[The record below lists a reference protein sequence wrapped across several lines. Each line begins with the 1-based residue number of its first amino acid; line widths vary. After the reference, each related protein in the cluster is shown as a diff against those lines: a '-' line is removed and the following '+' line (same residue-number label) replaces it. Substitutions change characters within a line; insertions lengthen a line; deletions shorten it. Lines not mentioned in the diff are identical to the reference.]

1 MPGGQIELRR
11 INGWRKI
18 AGVLN
23 QRGSGAGMIIMRGAL
38 VAVLTLFVAPFVD
51 DAQLAKVARAQ
62 GPTMPVVG
70 VLSSLSASDRA
81 HVIPYFQQG
90 LREAGYVE
98 GRNLVIEYRWAEGQY
113 DRLPALAADLVGR
126 HVAAIA
132 ALSGTPAGLAAKTAT
147 PTIPIVFAVGGDAV
161 AHGLVTSLN
170 RPSGNVTGVTFFTA
184 QLATK
189 RLELLRELLPQ
200 TTTIAVLVN
209 QSNPPSALEGTRVQA
224 AAHALGL
231 STKVCDA
238 STEGDID
245 RAFSIIV
252 QQRIHALF
260 VSADPLF
267 LNQRSKLAALAAR
280 HAVPTIYPD
289 REDAEAGGLISYGAS
304 RTDAYR
310 QAGVYIGRILKG
322 EKPSHLPVM
331 EPSKFELVVNLKT
344 AKALALA
351 IPRSVLL
358 RADQIIE

>member
-1 MPGGQIELRR
+1 M
-11 INGWRKI
+11 
-18 AGVLN
+18 
-23 QRGSGAGMIIMRGAL
+23 MIMRAAL
-38 VAVLTLFVAPFVD
+38 VAALTLFAAPFAG
-51 DAQLAKVARAQ
+51 DAQPAKVARAQ

-81 HVIPYFQQG
+81 RVIPYFQEG

-98 GRNLVIEYRWAEGQY
+98 GRNLAIEYRWAEGQY

-147 PTIPIVFAVGGDAV
+147 HTIPIVFAVGGDAV

-170 RPSGNVTGVTFFTA
+170 RPGGNVTGVTFFTA

-189 RLELLRELLPQ
+189 RLELLRELWPQ
-200 TTTIAVLVN
+200 AMTIAVLVN
-209 QSNPPSALEGTRVQA
+209 PSNPPSALEGTRVEA

-231 STKVCDA
+231 STRVCDA
-238 STEGDID
+238 RTEGDID
-245 RAFSIIV
+245 RAFSVIV
-252 QQRIHALF
+252 QQRIRALF

-267 LNQRSKLAALAAR
+267 FNQRSKLAALAAR

-310 QAGVYIGRILKG
+310 QAGVYVGRILKG
-322 EKPSHLPVM
+322 ETPAHLPVM
-331 EPSKFELVVNLKT
+331 EPSKFELVINLKT
-344 AKALALA
+344 AKALGLA
-351 IPRSVLL
+351 IPQSVLL